1 MAESVNILEFA
12 DGLRAEADQIIY
24 GGGIDDL
31 LQAYGDVFY
40 TGSYFLDVM
49 AWPDID
55 ITMALDH
62 DPYSIEAFFE
72 LGAKIARIDNVI
84 SLKFI
89 NFFMPDARN
98 LPEGLY
104 WGTRLNAENRSIPWK
119 IDLWAKDKEALEEDR
134 RAMQRTRQMMDEEAR
149 KLILEVKYSLL
160 TPEGRTP
167 PLSGRH
173 IYRAVL
179 FEGLRKKE
187 EILAYLNEVGVLQP
201 SGTEPKRD
209 EQ

>member
-1 MAESVNILEFA
+1 MAESVDILELA
-12 DGLRAEADQIIY
+12 DGLRAEAGQIIY

-31 LQAYGDVFY
+31 LQAYGEVFY

-49 AWPDID
+49 VWPDID
-55 ITMALDH
+55 ITMALDP

-89 NFFMPDARN
+89 NFYMPDVPD
-98 LPEGLY
+98 LPDGLY
-104 WGTRLNAENRSIPWK
+104 WGTRLKAENRSIPWK
-119 IDLWAKDKEALEEDR
+119 IDLWAKGREALAEDR
-134 RAMQRTRQMMDEEAR
+134 RAMQATQQMMDEATR
-149 KLILEVKYSLL
+149 KLILEIKYSLL

-179 FEGLRKKE
+179 FEGLREKE
-187 EILAYLNEVGVLQP
+187 GILAYLNEAGVLQP
-201 SGTEPKRD
+201 SGTKPQRNEP
-209 EQ
+209 